1 MCRIENNETRDE
13 VLQEVRRIKE
23 ALAESMGFDIRRMV
37 EDARRRQ
44 YEGGRTVLPPPVRH
58 DA

>member
-1 MCRIENNETRDE
+1 MARIHDKGTRDE
-13 VLQEVRRIKE
+13 VVQEVRRIKE
-23 ALAESMGFDIRRMV
+23 ALAESMGFDIHRIL

-44 YEGGRTVLPPPVRH
+44 HDTGRTVLPPPARR